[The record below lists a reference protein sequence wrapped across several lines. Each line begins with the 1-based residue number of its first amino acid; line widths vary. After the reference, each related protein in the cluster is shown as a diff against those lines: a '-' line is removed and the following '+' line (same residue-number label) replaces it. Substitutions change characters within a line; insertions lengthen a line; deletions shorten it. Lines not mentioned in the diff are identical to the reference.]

1 MTLIDTV
8 LTMPS
13 VTTKKEYER
22 RIATI
27 NIVIAVCD
35 IEEGAPSRPYTI
47 KKRSVNT
54 IDISPA
60 NPVPKR

>member
-1 MTLIDTV
+1 
-8 LTMPS
+8 MPS
-13 VTTKKEYER
+13 VTTEKEYER

-27 NIVIAVCD
+27 NIVMAVCD
-35 IEEGAPSRPYTI
+35 IEEGVPSRPYTI

-54 IDISPA
+54 IDISLA